1 MRWELRQ
8 TISNILADYDVV
20 SPQGLVGRAE
30 MDPQFLQGEK
40 IAFSLCGHSY
50 LLQYD
55 MLDYAKTLFTDR
67 QKDKT
72 VRFRFCIFEH
82 GEQIGEIARIRQ
94 RTGFLKSYNYLALRL
109 NGVDYQLY
117 KIGLGKQGIK
127 CPIYCGQR
135 QIAQINKG
143 TIVKNN
149 LDEYT
154 LLALDEAAAV
164 TAVFFGLYMDTI
176 YYANRNEYVRN
187 STSVHYETTLNK
199 DLMAWYDPAFEARC

>member
-8 TISNILADYDVV
+8 TLSHFVADYDVV
-20 SPQGLVGRAE
+20 APQGLVGRAE
-30 MDPQFLQGEK
+30 MSMQFLRGEK
-40 IAFSLCGHSY
+40 IEFSLCGHSY

-55 MLDYAKTLFTDR
+55 TLGYAKTLFTDR

-72 VRFRFCIFEH
+72 VRYRFRIFEY
-82 GEQIGEIARIRQ
+82 GEQIGEIANVRQ

-109 NGVDYQLY
+109 NRVDYQLY

-143 TIVKNN
+143 TVVKNN

-164 TAVFFGLYMDTI
+164 TAVFFGLYLDTVFFEDHDE
-176 YYANRNEYVRN
+176 YAPR
-187 STSVHYETTLNK
+187 STHVHYETTLNK